1 MVIRITTIN
10 GEIWDFYRLDVG
22 GDNNVIGY
30 YHQGENFKTMKIPF
44 NAFLGWKIEIIKED
58 NY

>member
-1 MVIRITTIN
+1 MVIN